1 MVCLVSAHNFNL
13 ISLTLEQGFQ
23 SFFSH
28 KAHSKTLLVMML
40 KDHVGLMEALK
51 ILLLT
56 THLRFFLTEQVV
68 QVANLTV

>member
-1 MVCLVSAHNFNL
+1 
-13 ISLTLEQGFQ
+13 
-23 SFFSH
+23 
-28 KAHSKTLLVMML
+28 MML
-40 KDHVGLMEALK
+40 KDHVSLMEALK